1 MPPTMPPTM
10 PPEDVDKSVNPELY
24 NDDPYDDE
32 DEIFPFAMDDI
43 GMAFGDL
50 HRKSDAD
57 APDVTDWTDVEP
69 EYIRAFL
76 GEVVDKVWD
85 QACEEIELIRNSFL
99 RNFGTRNPR
108 TQQLVDFLLVAQQV
122 QLLVCSKTISV
133 GRTFNIPSSRGHY
146 VSNAPIGCLQ
156 RSSTPNLRT

>member
-50 HRKSDAD
+50 HRKS
-57 APDVTDWTDVEP
+57 DVEP

-133 GRTFNIPSSRGHY
+133 GRTFNILSS
-146 VSNAPIGCLQ
+146 
-156 RSSTPNLRT
+156 